1 MGANPA
7 GAIYGTLT
15 VGALLAAE
23 QAGRET
29 YAKTIGAVA
38 LTMVLYWLA
47 HAYATSAHHRLR
59 ESSPLSAKLV
69 AKTMVREVPILLGA
83 AVPLV
88 VVILFGAA
96 GATLTTAVNAGV
108 WSSAVV
114 IVAIETVSAARADLS
129 GRELVVQVVVGAA
142 LGLLVIGLKLLLH

>member
-23 QAGRET
+23 QTARET

-38 LTMVLYWLA
+38 LAMLLYWLA
-47 HAYATSAHHRLR
+47 HAYATTAGHRLR
-59 ESSPLSAKLV
+59 DREPLSAKLIGR
-69 AKTMVREVPILLGA
+69 TMFREVPILLGA
-83 AVPLV
+83 AVPLLV
-88 VVILFGAA
+88 VVVFGAS
-96 GATLTTAVNAGV
+96 GAALTTAVSGGV

-129 GRELVVQVVVGAA
+129 GREIVVQVVVGAL
-142 LGLLVIGLKLLLH
+142 LGLLVIGLRALLH